1 MEAQKRQLDKEF
13 ILKGIVGEVT
23 RNSIW
28 ERIQKI
34 NMERPQ
40 ASPLTHQ
47 EARVLARYFHEF
59 SRTPS
64 LMAYCPQWGEKRNVF
79 IDCKGCISEPE
90 ICQTPA
96 ESENIH
102 KEFYN
107 TLLSTSYG
115 AENPKFADSYRGS
128 LLHHYNFC
136 KECQERFPNAQALV
150 QHYEKWVQSD
160 DAMEA
165 REEAVRYQKE
175 ILPVVHAF
183 LRAEFE
189 VDEAE
194 RNFDFE
200 QKRKKEKE
208 EQK

>member
-1 MEAQKRQLDKEF
+1 M
-13 ILKGIVGEVT
+13 KGIVGEVT

-34 NMERPQ
+34 HEGRPPERPLRHQQ
-40 ASPLTHQ
+40 AR
-47 EARVLARYFHEF
+47 ALARYLNEF
-59 SRTPS
+59 SKIPS
-64 LMAYCPQWGEKRNVF
+64 LMTYCPQWGEKKNVF
-79 IDCKGCISEPE
+79 ICCKGCISEPE

-102 KEFYN
+102 KEFYK

-115 AENPKFADSYRGS
+115 AENSRSADSYRES

-160 DAMEA
+160 DSKEA
-165 REEAVRYQKE
+165 KEEAVRYQEE
-175 ILPVVHAF
+175 ILPVVRAII
-183 LRAEFE
+183 RAEFE

-194 RNFDFE
+194 WNFEFE
-200 QKRKKEKE
+200 QKRKKEKG